1 MAQEIIKHTPFVW
14 QYLNVASD
22 DEVKYITEGC
32 KEYMLHDDAIP
43 SREQTFSVRNTSFN
57 LTELVRMHPN
67 LKSRAGLYEVDQ
79 KIHKLYCDIQ
89 NHYTAKNALFRY
101 TLNGARVTGFR
112 TNYHY
117 RHYAFNEEYKWHCD
131 FHYNKRFIL
140 SGLLY
145 LNDDFD
151 GGGTRFLMDR
161 LTVEPIKGSLLMF
174 PCGPYFIHRSVPI
187 KNGEKNII
195 WTCFD
200 RISQDSPR

>member
-1 MAQEIIKHTPFVW
+1 MKIIKHTPFVW

-22 DEVKYITEGC
+22 DQIESITSGC
-32 KEYMLHDDAIP
+32 KQYMLNDDTIP

-57 LTELVRMHPN
+57 LTELVRFHPN
-67 LKSRAGLYEVDQ
+67 LKSRAAIYEIDQ
-79 KIHKLYCDIQ
+79 NIHNIYCAIQ
-89 NHYTAKNALFRY
+89 RDYTEKNALFKY
-101 TLNGARVTGFR
+101 TLSAARVTGFR

-117 RHYAFNEEYKWHCD
+117 RNYTLKQEYKWHCD
-131 FHYNKRFIL
+131 FHSSQRFIL

-161 LTVEPIKGSLLMF
+161 LTVQPIKGSLLMF
-174 PCGPYFIHRSVPI
+174 PCGPYFVHRSVPI

-200 RISQDSPR
+200 RVSQDIQR

>member
-1 MAQEIIKHTPFVW
+1 M
-14 QYLNVASD
+14 
-22 DEVKYITEGC
+22 
-32 KEYMLHDDAIP
+32 
-43 SREQTFSVRNTSFN
+43 
-57 LTELVRMHPN
+57 
-67 LKSRAGLYEVDQ
+67 
-79 KIHKLYCDIQ
+79 
-89 NHYTAKNALFRY
+89 NA
-101 TLNGARVTGFR
+101 ARVTGFR

-117 RHYAFNEEYKWHCD
+117 RNYALKEEYKWHCD
-131 FHYNKRFIL
+131 FHYNQRFIL

-200 RISQDSPR
+200 RVSQDSPR